1 MLSTIMKESVYG
13 VVLTG
18 TREEVK
24 LFDKTMQELKEL
36 KFIPKSMGCDE
47 FVQACFQIGYN
58 QYLKEI
64 AQAEET
70 IG

>member
-1 MLSTIMKESVYG
+1 MKESVYG
-13 VVLTG
+13 VIHTG
-18 TREEVK
+18 TKEEVK

-36 KFIPKSMGCDE
+36 KFIPQSMDCNE
-47 FVQACFQIGYN
+47 FVQSCFQIGYN